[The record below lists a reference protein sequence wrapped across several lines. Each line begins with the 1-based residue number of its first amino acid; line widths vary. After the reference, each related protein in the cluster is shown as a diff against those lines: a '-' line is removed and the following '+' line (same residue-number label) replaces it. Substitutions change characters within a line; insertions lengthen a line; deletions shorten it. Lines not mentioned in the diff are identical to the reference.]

1 VLAILKSWLGEG
13 LAPPCQIP
21 GFEIQLSAVIFP
33 IQQFQPTSAASLND
47 VNCHTS
53 QLVNNAERI
62 VTGMTLQMS
71 YYGVHLLQMSYYG
84 VHLLFAHGTTSIST
98 CFGCRHFVVG
108 MLWSQEVQEIKRRV

>member
-84 VHLLFAHGTTSIST
+84 VHLLQMSYYGVHLLQMSYN
-98 CFGCRHFVVG
+98 VVHLLQ
-108 MLWSQEVQEIKRRV
+108 MS